1 MSSRKW
7 GALMLLGMVS
17 SACVTWLALKP
28 SFIAQEQLKDKS
40 FQPGIPTIHEGL
52 PCDDVTIVRD
62 NDPSL
67 TKPLL
72 LTEVSCE
79 SDALRGLKE
88 ELTAV
93 IDSQKAT
100 GKISRAS
107 VYFKELNSLHWT
119 SAYGSE
125 QFYPGS
131 MLKVPIMLCLLK
143 QAQRD
148 KTLLERKLEYRT
160 PGGMTVLFPVQNP
173 MVAGN
178 FYTVQELIER
188 MIVFS
193 DNDATTLLFSVYD
206 KGVYDDLF
214 AKLSIPV
221 QDPEDRFFRLSA
233 ADISKFL
240 RVLYNSS
247 YLSSL
252 YSEYALSLL
261 TKSDF
266 TKGILQGVSD
276 GTKVAHKFGERYT
289 TGDLIQLHETAI
301 VYRGSASYAL
311 TIMTEG
317 KNMDELS
324 SLIGIVSK
332 ICFNQKNAQVNDIQV
347 ESKQSKN
354 WRS

>member
-7 GALMLLGMVS
+7 GALMLLGMVA

-28 SFIAQEQLKDKS
+28 SFNAQQQLAEKS
-40 FQPGIPTIHEGL
+40 AQTISPAIHDGL

-88 ELTAV
+88 EITAV
-93 IDSQKAT
+93 IDSQKAN

-119 SAYGSE
+119 SAYGNE
-125 QFYPGS
+125 LYYPGS
-131 MLKVPIMLCLLK
+131 MLKVPIMLCILK

-160 PGGMTVLFPVQNP
+160 PGGKSVVFPVQSP
-173 MVAGN
+173 MVPGN

-206 KGVYDDLF
+206 KNLYDDLF
-214 AKLSIPV
+214 MKLSVPV
-221 QDPEDRFFRLSA
+221 QDPEDRFYRLST
-233 ADISKFL
+233 ADMAKFL

-289 TGDLIQLHETAI
+289 TGDLVQLHETAI
-301 VYRGSASYAL
+301 VYRGSASYVI
-311 TIMTEG
+311 TVMTEG
-317 KNMDELS
+317 KNMEDLS
-324 SLIGIVSK
+324 SLIGEISK
-332 ICFNQKNAQVNDIQV
+332 VCFSQKNAQVNDLQA
-347 ESKQSKN
+347 ESKQSKS
-354 WRS
+354 WKS

>member
-1 MSSRKW
+1 
-7 GALMLLGMVS
+7 MLLGMLA

-28 SFIAQEQLKDKS
+28 SFNVKQQLAEKS
-40 FQPGIPTIHEGL
+40 SQVLAPSIHDGL

-88 ELTAV
+88 EITAV
-93 IDSQKAT
+93 IDSQKAA

-119 SAYGSE
+119 SVYGNE
-125 QFYPGS
+125 LYYPGS
-131 MLKVPIMLCLLK
+131 MLKVPIMLCILK

-148 KTLLERKLEYRT
+148 RTLLERKLEFRS
-160 PGGMTVLFPVQNP
+160 PGGKTVLFPVQNP
-173 MVAGN
+173 MTPGS

-206 KGVYDDLF
+206 KGLYDELF
-214 AKLSIPV
+214 MKLSVPV

-233 ADISKFL
+233 SDIAKFM
-240 RVLYNSS
+240 RVLYNAS

-266 TKGILQGVSD
+266 TEGILQGVSD

-289 TGDLIQLHETAI
+289 TGDLLQLHETAI
-301 VYRGSASYAL
+301 VYRGSASYVL

-317 KNMDELS
+317 LKTDELS
-324 SLIGIVSK
+324 SLMNVISK
-332 ICFNQKNAQVNDIQV
+332 ICFNQKNAQVNDLQAL
-347 ESKQSKN
+347 SKQSKS
-354 WRS
+354 WKS